1 MEYLVGIYARLS
13 VEHGNAKD
21 NSIQNQIRLA
31 KQWLEEQNAKPAQKK
46 IRCESLSEKQKEDKQ
61 ATIKTYNYFLKFKTQ
76 GFFPT
81 HCKIIPQNYE
91 NMNHLKVL
99 TRVS

>member
-31 KQWLEEQNAKPAQKK
+31 KQWLEEQNAKLAQKK
-46 IRCESLSEKQKEDKQ
+46 YGAK
-61 ATIKTYNYFLKFKTQ
+61 A
-76 GFFPT
+76 
-81 HCKIIPQNYE
+81 
-91 NMNHLKVL
+91 
-99 TRVS
+99 